1 MKLAAKMMPS
11 AQKAKLVL
19 TTRMLEFRD
28 VNVLKVF
35 YLVVNILKFIKALIW
50 EIKITE
56 EFSTPK

>member
-35 YLVVNILKFIKALIW
+35 YLVVNILKFIKALIF
-50 EIKITE
+50 EIKISE
-56 EFSTPK
+56 

>member
-1 MKLAAKMMPS
+1 MNSYREHLKSDFKDSVFLMKLAAKMMPS

-35 YLVVNILKFIKALIW
+35 
-50 EIKITE
+50 T
-56 EFSTPK
+56 